1 MDHHS
6 LRPRVLLVDADDAA
20 RHALETH
27 FADANYDVQTAS
39 SGRAAISF
47 CELQPPD
54 IVIMDVHLPDMDGFE
69 VCGHVRHETRDQDV
83 SIIIM
88 TEPSD
93 KLTRSYLGSMVEFA
107 GGDYYFSKPCD
118 GKLLVQLLDDLTADW
133 TPECDDQGKAC
144 VQENRRNHHKR
155 TLALT

>member
-6 LRPRVLLVDADDAA
+6 HRPRVLLVDADDAA

-27 FADANYDVQTAS
+27 LIDADYDVHTAS
-39 SGRAAISF
+39 SGRRAISL
-47 CELQPPD
+47 CEQQPPD
-54 IVIMDVHLPDMDGFE
+54 IVIMDIHLPDMDGFE
-69 VCGHVRHETRDQDV
+69 VCGYVRHETRDEDV

-93 KLTRSYLGSMVEFA
+93 ELTRSYLGSMVEFA
-107 GGDYYFSKPCD
+107 GGDFYFSKPCD
-118 GKLLVQLLDDLTADW
+118 GKLLVKLLDDLTAEW
-133 TPECDDQGKAC
+133 TPESDAHRGAC
-144 VQENRRNHHKR
+144 AQEKRRKR

>member
-27 FADANYDVQTAS
+27 LTDAGYDVQTAS
-39 SGRAAISF
+39 TGRAAISF

-69 VCGHVRHETRDQDV
+69 VCGYVRRETRDQDV

-118 GKLLVQLLDDLTADW
+118 GKLLVQLLDDLTAEW
-133 TPECDDQGKAC
+133 SSECDDQGDAC
-144 VQENRRNHHKR
+144 VQKRRNRRDRK
-155 TLALT
+155 LALA

>member
-6 LRPRVLLVDADDAA
+6 LRPRVFLVDADDAA
-20 RHALETH
+20 RRALETH
-27 FADANYDVQTAS
+27 LADAGYDVYTAS
-39 SGRAAISF
+39 NGRDAISF

-69 VCGHVRHETRDQDV
+69 VCGYVRHETRDEDV

-118 GKLLVQLLDDLTADW
+118 GKLIVQLLDDLTAEW
-133 TPECDDQGKAC
+133 TPECDDQGGAC
-144 VQENRRNHHKR
+144 AQAIRRNRREPS
-155 TLALT
+155 LALT

>member
-1 MDHHS
+1 M
-6 LRPRVLLVDADDAA
+6 LLVDADDAA
-20 RHALETH
+20 RRALETYL
-27 FADANYDVQTAS
+27 ADADYDVNTAS
-39 SGRAAISF
+39 SGRDAISF

-69 VCGHVRHETRDQDV
+69 VCEYIRHETRDQDV
-83 SIIIM
+83 TIIIM

-133 TPECDDQGKAC
+133 NPQCYNQEVAC
-144 VQENRRNHHKR
+144 GQAKRREQS
-155 TLALT
+155 LALT